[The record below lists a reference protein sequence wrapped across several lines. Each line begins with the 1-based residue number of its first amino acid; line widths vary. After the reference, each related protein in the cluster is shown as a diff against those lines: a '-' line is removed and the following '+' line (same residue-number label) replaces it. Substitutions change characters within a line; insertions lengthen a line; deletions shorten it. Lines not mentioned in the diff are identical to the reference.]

1 MTSGPEQ
8 SRRPDDDP
16 ERRPRSAPSPAPPED
31 AETDDLAAD
40 DAEELLELPVDEESD
55 AEEGGAVGTRAP
67 MDIYLGEISRIPLL
81 SRDEE
86 SELAK
91 RVAAGDEA
99 ARKRM
104 VESNLRLVV
113 MLARRYQGRGLPLP
127 DLIAEGNLGLIRAVE
142 KFRWDRGTR
151 FSTYGT
157 WWIRQ
162 AIQRA
167 LANQARLIRLPVH
180 VEALLGKYKR
190 TRDRLTQ
197 ERGKP
202 PELAEIASELG
213 VTVKD
218 LEALDEAARMP
229 LSLETPVG
237 GEGEGI
243 QLKDVVRDREEPD
256 AAAVADVL
264 RRQGNLHELLDDL
277 PPKEREIIVD
287 RFGLGSGGEAP
298 MTLEAIGQRMGVTR
312 ERVRQIEAAALQKL
326 RRRLQARGID
336 WPAD

>member
-8 SRRPDDDP
+8 SRRADDDP
-16 ERRPRSAPSPAPPED
+16 ERRPRSAPSPPAPED
-31 AETDDLAAD
+31 AETDDPAAED
-40 DAEELLELPVDEESD
+40 DGELLELPADEGSD
-55 AEEGGAVGTRAP
+55 AEEEGAVGARAP
-67 MDIYLGEISRIPLL
+67 MDIYLSEISRIPLL
-81 SRDEE
+81 SREEE

-151 FSTYGT
+151 FSTYAT

-197 ERGKP
+197 EQGKP
-202 PELAEIASELG
+202 PEPAEIASELG

-243 QLKDVVRDREEPD
+243 QLKDVVRDREEPG

-264 RRQGNLHELLDDL
+264 RRQENLQELLDDL
-277 PPKEREIIVD
+277 PPKEREIILD
-287 RFGLGSGGEAP
+287 RFGLGRGREAP

-336 WPAD
+336 WPGD